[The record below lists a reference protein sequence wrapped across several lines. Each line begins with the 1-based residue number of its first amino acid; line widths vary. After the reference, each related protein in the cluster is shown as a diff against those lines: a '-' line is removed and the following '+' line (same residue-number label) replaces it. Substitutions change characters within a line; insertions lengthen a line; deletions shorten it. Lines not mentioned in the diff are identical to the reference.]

1 MQGSQYLTTRK
12 NLTPEKFWRS
22 TIGDVLARNA
32 TLSCDRSPQG
42 QGFSTIGV
50 GLCSDSD
57 LQLTHREDA
66 MDMRYVDPLRPVP
79 PPTPEHW
86 SYTILK
92 ELLVLG
98 LILLSIVTGA
108 FSWAF
113 VEADLFM

>member
-1 MQGSQYLTTRK
+1 
-12 NLTPEKFWRS
+12 
-22 TIGDVLARNA
+22 
-32 TLSCDRSPQG
+32 
-42 QGFSTIGV
+42 
-50 GLCSDSD
+50 
-57 LQLTHREDA
+57 

-79 PPTPEHW
+79 PAAAEHW
-86 SYTILK
+86 TYTILK